1 MEQQHTGGARDAIV
15 IGGGLAG
22 MLAATALL
30 GHADTV
36 TVIERDRYPEHRGFR
51 KGVPQSRHT
60 HILLTGGQRALD
72 ALLPG
77 SCTALVEAGAPRLDL
92 PRDILTRTPTGWPRR
107 FDEGRHHTLSVSRP
121 LLDAVVTERARAA
134 FADSTTH
141 VEVRE
146 ATEAVGLTG
155 DAERVTGV
163 RIRPRDGGAPQTR
176 TAALVVD
183 ASGRSSRAP
192 RWYAELGLDAPHEE
206 TVDTGLGYATRRY
219 RPGPGGPP
227 DTGVN
232 IPNWPGSPRGGCYLP
247 VEDGAWMLTL
257 AGMHGDHPPTDP
269 AEFLAYC
276 ATVGDP
282 YLHSLVADAEPLTPV
297 HGFQD
302 TRNRR
307 RRYERPGASPH
318 GFLVLGDAH
327 CTFNPVYGQG
337 MSVAALGARALRD
350 TLERTGGPLPDT
362 AATVQREIAA
372 VTDPAWITAVGADLP
387 YLRDADEKRSVG
399 ERLTAWYLERL
410 AARAALDP
418 VVGAAL
424 RDVFCLTAPLPRL
437 FGPRIAARTVLRPR
451 RPALPAPPT
460 VPEPVRASG
469 ARA

>member
-1 MEQQHTGGARDAIV
+1 MAQQHTGGARDAVV

-36 TVIERDRYPEHRGFR
+36 TVLERDRYPEHRGFR
-51 KGVPQSRHT
+51 KGVPQARHT
-60 HILLTGGQRALD
+60 HILLTGGQHALD
-72 ALLPG
+72 DLLPG
-77 SCTALVEAGAPRLDL
+77 SCTALADAGAHRLDL
-92 PRDILTRTPTGWPRR
+92 PRDLLTRTPSGWPRR
-107 FDEGRHHTLSVSRP
+107 FDEGRHHTLSVTRP
-121 LLDAVVTERARAA
+121 VLDAVVTERARAA
-134 FADSTTH
+134 FARSATR

-146 ATEAVGLTG
+146 ATEVTGLTG
-155 DAERVTGV
+155 DAGRVTGV
-163 RIRPRDGGAPQTR
+163 RIRPREGGAPHTL
-176 TAALVVD
+176 TAGLVVD

-192 RWYAELGLDAPHEE
+192 RWYAELGLAAPQEE
-206 TVDTGLGYATRRY
+206 SVDTGLGYATRRY
-219 RPGPGGPP
+219 RPGPGTTP

-232 IPNWPGSPRGGCYLP
+232 VPHWPSSPRGGCYLP
-247 VEDGAWMLTL
+247 VEDGIWLLTL
-257 AGMHGDHPPTDP
+257 AGMRGDHPPTDP
-269 AEFLAYC
+269 EAFLAYS

-282 YLHSLVADAEPLTPV
+282 YLHSLVSRAEPLTPV
-297 HGFQD
+297 HGFHD

-307 RRYERPGASPH
+307 RRYERPGAAPK

-350 TLERTGGPLPDT
+350 TLARTGGPLPDA
-362 AATVQREIAA
+362 AATAQREIAA
-372 VTDPAWITAVGADLP
+372 VTDPAWVAAVGADLP
-387 YLRDADEKRSVG
+387 YLRDADEKPSAG
-399 ERLTAWYLERL
+399 ERLTAWYFDRL

-437 FGPRIAARTVLRPR
+437 FGPRIAARTVLLPR

-460 VPEPVRASG
+460 TPEPV
-469 ARA
+469 